1 MIGVFLLGCA
11 FFPGLFVALR
21 GWLQQ
26 QLGCG
31 RGEAVILSARLVSV
45 VQALMA
51 SASGYIIVCMC
62 QEDVLYDRHW
72 LATWYVWF
80 ATPYFLYDVC
90 AMFLCHWHRRAMREG
105 VGPARGN
112 GPGLDAGGRTKSRG
126 LLLWDQLVQTGR
138 QFIAKET
145 LMVMH
150 HVGVCMLCFP
160 VSTMV
165 RGELGDFFQ
174 GCLFMAEVSTP
185 FVCFGKIL
193 LQFKQ
198 QGTLLFKLN
207 GALMLATFFLFRLLV
222 FPYMYWEYGRRVGL
236 SVWAVPFSLPLVCN
250 VAATLLLAP
259 QLYWFILICRAA
271 ASRKGKGFRGPP
283 PPPPPA
289 GAVDPDGASWG
300 APADSWEGAAAAANG
315 PDKRPEEVPRPC
327 GGHKAKEAMD

>member
-1 MIGVFLLGCA
+1 QM
-11 FFPGLFVALR
+11 
-21 GWLQQ
+21 
-26 QLGCG
+26 
-31 RGEAVILSARLVSV
+31 
-45 VQALMA
+45 M
-51 SASGYIIVCMC
+51 
-62 QEDVLYDRHW
+62 
-72 LATWYVWF
+72 
-80 ATPYFLYDVC
+80 
-90 AMFLCHWHRRAMREG
+90 
-105 VGPARGN
+105 
-112 GPGLDAGGRTKSRG
+112 
-126 LLLWDQLVQTGR
+126 
-138 QFIAKET
+138 
-145 LMVMH
+145 
-150 HVGVCMLCFP
+150 
-160 VSTMV
+160 

-283 PPPPPA
+283 PPPPP
-289 GAVDPDGASWG
+289 
-300 APADSWEGAAAAANG
+300 
-315 PDKRPEEVPRPC
+315 
-327 GGHKAKEAMD
+327 